1 MKKILLTGYMAS
13 GKTTIA
19 LLLSKAAGI
28 SYHDLDDIIEEKAG
42 KSINQLFSEDGE
54 IKFRKLEH
62 EALREAIEVHEDFVL
77 ALGGGT
83 PCYANNH
90 ELLKR
95 DDVVSVYLKAGIPEL
110 LNRIKE
116 QEKQRPLLA
125 NHDNDDELEE
135 FIAKHLFDRSWYYH
149 QAKHIVNVDGKL
161 PQDIVNEIMS
171 LF

>member
-28 SYHDLDDIIEEKAG
+28 SYYDLDEIIEEKAG
-42 KSINQLFSEDGE
+42 KTISRLFSEDGE
-54 IKFRKLEH
+54 IKFRRMEH
-62 EALREAIEVHEDFVL
+62 NALKDFLDNKDSFVL

-90 ELLKR
+90 EFLRR
-95 DDVVSVYLKAGIPEL
+95 DDVVSVYLKASIPEL
-110 LNRIKE
+110 VTRLREHDKP
-116 QEKQRPLLA
+116 RPLISGQD
-125 NHDNDDELEE
+125 HDGLEE
-135 FIAKHLFDRSWYYH
+135 FVAKHLFDRSWFYH
-149 QAKHIVNVDGKL
+149 QAKHVVQVDGKL

-171 LF
+171 LY

>member
-28 SYHDLDDIIEEKAG
+28 SYNDLDDIIEEKAG
-42 KSINQLFSEDGE
+42 KSITQLFTEDGE
-54 IKFRKLEH
+54 IKFRRLEH
-62 EALREAIEVHEDFVL
+62 EALKEALENEKAFVL

-90 ELLKR
+90 EFLKR
-95 DDVVSVYLKAGIPEL
+95 DDVVSVYLKASIPEL
-110 LNRIKE
+110 ISRIKE
-116 QEKQRPLLA
+116 QDKQRPLLQKL
-125 NHDNDDELEE
+125 DDSELQE
-135 FIAKHLFDRSWYYH
+135 FVAKHLFDRSWFYH

-171 LF
+171 LY

>member
-1 MKKILLTGYMAS
+1 MKKILLTGYMGS

-28 SYHDLDDIIEEKAG
+28 SYYDLDEIIEEKAG
-42 KSINQLFSEDGE
+42 KTISRLFAEDGE

-62 EALREAIEVHEDFVL
+62 RALKEFMDTESSFVL

-83 PCYANNH
+83 PCYAGNH
-90 ELLKR
+90 EFLRR

-110 LNRIKE
+110 VNRLRE
-116 QEKQRPLLA
+116 QDKHRPLVA
-125 NHDNDDELEE
+125 GQGHDELEE
-135 FIAKHLFDRSWYYH
+135 FIAKHLFDRSWFYH
-149 QAKHIVNVDGKL
+149 QAKHVVKVDGKL

-171 LF
+171 LY

>member
-28 SYHDLDDIIEEKAG
+28 SYNDLDDIIEEKAG
-42 KSINQLFSEDGE
+42 KSISQLFAEDGE
-54 IKFRKLEH
+54 IKFRRLEH
-62 EALREAIEVHEDFVL
+62 EALKESVEANEDFVL

-90 ELLKR
+90 EFLMR

-110 LNRIKE
+110 VNRIKE
-116 QEKQRPLLA
+116 QDKQRPLLI
-125 NHDNDDELEE
+125 NHNDDELQE
-135 FIAKHLFDRSWYYH
+135 FVAKHLFDRSWFYH
-149 QAKHIVNVDGKL
+149 QAKHVVQVDGKL

-171 LF
+171 LY